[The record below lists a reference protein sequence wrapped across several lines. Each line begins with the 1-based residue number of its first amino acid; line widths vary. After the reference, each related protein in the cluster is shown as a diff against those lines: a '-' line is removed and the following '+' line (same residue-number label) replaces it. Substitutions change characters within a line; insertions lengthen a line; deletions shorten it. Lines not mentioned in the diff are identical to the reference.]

1 MTASFRPDTP
11 SNGQQ
16 PETPN
21 PGQILHQFNLQNSLD
36 AVIARAT
43 IRKLA
48 ASLGFSL
55 VEQVRI
61 ATAIFEIAYNLV
73 TYAGQGEIVISWH
86 EADDGRAGL
95 EFFCHDRGLRS
106 SELTTVLQTNRP
118 HSYSQMNLLGLRRLA
133 DKFEFKKD
141 RHYGNSV
148 KAVIWKE

>member
-1 MTASFRPDTP
+1 MTASSHTGTTQ
-11 SNGQQ
+11 NG
-16 PETPN
+16 PLAETVI
-21 PGQILHQFNLQNSLD
+21 PGQILHQLSLQNSLD
-36 AVIARAT
+36 AVVARAT
-43 IRKLA
+43 VRKLA
-48 ASLGFSL
+48 ASLGFGL

-86 EADDGRAGL
+86 EAEDRAGL
-95 EFFCHDRGLRS
+95 EFLCHDRGLQS
-106 SELTTVLQTNRP
+106 SELTNVLETDEP

-141 RHYGNSV
+141 SHYGNAV